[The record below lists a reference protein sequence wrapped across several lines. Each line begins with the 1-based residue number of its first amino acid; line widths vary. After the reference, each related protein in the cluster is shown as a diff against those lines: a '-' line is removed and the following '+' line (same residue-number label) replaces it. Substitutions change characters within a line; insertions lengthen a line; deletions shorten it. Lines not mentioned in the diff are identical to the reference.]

1 MRGEAQTHVQHASAQ
16 HQAVSLDT
24 LYTAETPEGIALSLR
39 PAGAAP
45 RALAYMVDLGVRI
58 ALFMVVSIAAIPLGG
73 MGQGLLL
80 VSYFL
85 LEWFYPVFFELAGA
99 GATPGKRM
107 FGLQVVMDSGL
118 PVTPAAAI
126 TRNLLRAAD
135 FFPFLY
141 ATGLLTMLLRRDF
154 KRLGDLAAGTL
165 VVYADN
171 VALHGELPE
180 AAPAAPVRPLAPREQ
195 AAIVAWAGRA
205 KRLTPARLDE
215 LAQLARSVTPGAG
228 GDATGRLLG
237 VAQWLVGNRQG
248 GRR

>member
-1 MRGEAQTHVQHASAQ
+1 M
-16 HQAVSLDT
+16 SLDT

-39 PAGAAP
+39 PAGVVP
-45 RALAYMVDLGVRI
+45 RVLAYGVDLGVRI
-58 ALFMVVSIAAIPLGG
+58 GIYLAVTMLALPFGG
-73 MGQGLLL
+73 MGKAFLL
-80 VSYFL
+80 VTYFL
-85 LEWFYPVFFELAGA
+85 LEWFYPVLFELTRS

-141 ATGLLTMLLRRDF
+141 GFGVVSMLLRRDF

-165 VVYADN
+165 VVYRDS
-171 VALHGELPE
+171 VALHGELPPAPA
-180 AAPAAPVRPLAPREQ
+180 AAPARALAPREQ

-205 KRLTPARLDE
+205 SRLTPARLDE
-215 LAQLARSVTPGAG
+215 LAVLARSVTPNPQ
-228 GDATGRLLG
+228 GDATRELLG
-237 VAQWLVGNRQG
+237 VAQWLVGRRG
-248 GRR
+248 GTP